1 MTTPATEEKRK
12 KFELI
17 NMFVTTIS
25 VIVMGSI
32 NIYVTYSQNNDRLE
46 FDRQN
51 AQSILSMQNKELF
64 SKDTEAVKQS
74 ELDFLKMG
82 YEECQK
88 DGELSFKRIQ
98 AYADV
103 MFTIAEKRD
112 MMVARVRGACSVNVK
127 TTTRDNS
134 ASPVNNAESYRKSGV
149 AFLQNKQ
156 FTEAADAFINATQM
170 TPVDAS
176 LWNQRAYAQY
186 RSGSYAD
193 AMNSISVAIRIG
205 SNEERVN
212 NLMAINAAKILCAQG
227 RINDGNNYIKQAIN
241 AMPGLIAT
249 AQKDGELI
257 TVCQLSLLK

>member
-1 MTTPATEEKRK
+1 MHFQNIIIVNVLKLVFFSPITMRYFVRNYGQKMTTPATEEKRK

-88 DGELSFKRIQ
+88 DGELSFKRIS
-98 AYADV
+98 
-103 MFTIAEKRD
+103 T
-112 MMVARVRGACSVNVK
+112 
-127 TTTRDNS
+127 
-134 ASPVNNAESYRKSGV
+134 
-149 AFLQNKQ
+149 
-156 FTEAADAFINATQM
+156 
-170 TPVDAS
+170 
-176 LWNQRAYAQY
+176 
-186 RSGSYAD
+186 
-193 AMNSISVAIRIG
+193 G
-205 SNEERVN
+205 SNW
-212 NLMAINAAKILCAQG
+212 
-227 RINDGNNYIKQAIN
+227 
-241 AMPGLIAT
+241 PT
-249 AQKDGELI
+249 
-257 TVCQLSLLK
+257 

>member
-88 DGELSFKRIQ
+88 DGELSFKRIS
-98 AYADV
+98 
-103 MFTIAEKRD
+103 T
-112 MMVARVRGACSVNVK
+112 
-127 TTTRDNS
+127 
-134 ASPVNNAESYRKSGV
+134 
-149 AFLQNKQ
+149 
-156 FTEAADAFINATQM
+156 
-170 TPVDAS
+170 
-176 LWNQRAYAQY
+176 
-186 RSGSYAD
+186 
-193 AMNSISVAIRIG
+193 G
-205 SNEERVN
+205 SNW
-212 NLMAINAAKILCAQG
+212 
-227 RINDGNNYIKQAIN
+227 
-241 AMPGLIAT
+241 PT
-249 AQKDGELI
+249 
-257 TVCQLSLLK
+257 

>member
-1 MTTPATEEKRK
+1 MHFQNIIIVNVLKLVFFSPITMRYLVRNYGQKMTTPATEEKRK

-88 DGELSFKRIQ
+88 DGELSFKRIS
-98 AYADV
+98 
-103 MFTIAEKRD
+103 T
-112 MMVARVRGACSVNVK
+112 
-127 TTTRDNS
+127 
-134 ASPVNNAESYRKSGV
+134 
-149 AFLQNKQ
+149 
-156 FTEAADAFINATQM
+156 
-170 TPVDAS
+170 
-176 LWNQRAYAQY
+176 
-186 RSGSYAD
+186 
-193 AMNSISVAIRIG
+193 G
-205 SNEERVN
+205 SNW
-212 NLMAINAAKILCAQG
+212 
-227 RINDGNNYIKQAIN
+227 
-241 AMPGLIAT
+241 PT
-249 AQKDGELI
+249 
-257 TVCQLSLLK
+257 